1 MENLMNNLTQ
11 TQANAKQSLLSY
23 QKEQLLKMYNVAD
36 IEERKTVVNHIYAF
50 LSIVSQD
57 EKIFWLKFIN
67 ELQKLDERPKPLFLL
82 GKVFLT
88 IGAREALEESNQS
101 PSEFLARH
109 EIGDWGIIGKEDS
122 KENDLSVKEGFRI
135 LSAYKTKNEVKIW
148 IITEA
153 DRSSTTILLPEEY

>member
-1 MENLMNNLTQ
+1 MNNLTQ
-11 TQANAKQSLLSY
+11 TQKDAKEAYLNKQ
-23 QKEQLLKMYNVAD
+23 QEQMLKMYNVAD

-50 LSIVSQD
+50 LSIVSKD

-67 ELQKLDERPKPLFLL
+67 ELQKLDEKPKPLFSL

-88 IGAREALEESNQS
+88 VGAREALEESNQN
-101 PSEFLARH
+101 PSEFLTRH
-109 EIGDWGIIGKEDS
+109 QIGDWGIVGKEDS
-122 KENDLSVKEGFRI
+122 EENDLSVKEGFRI
-135 LSAYKTKNEVKIW
+135 LSAYKTKNDVKIW

>member
-1 MENLMNNLTQ
+1 MNNLTQ
-11 TQANAKQSLLSY
+11 TQVNAKQSLLSY

-36 IEERKTVVNHIYAF
+36 IEERRTVVNHIYAF

-67 ELQKLDERPKPLFLL
+67 ELQKLDERPKPLFSL
-82 GKVFLT
+82 GKIFLT
-88 IGAREALEESNQS
+88 IGAREALEESNQNA
-101 PSEFLARH
+101 SEFLARH
-109 EIGDWGIIGKEDS
+109 EIGDWGIVGKEDS
-122 KENDLSVKEGFRI
+122 EENDLSVKEGFRI